1 MLTQLPLLSL
11 IIWLPIAAGLLCLF
25 LNDRECLSKWL
36 AVGTASLTILLS
48 IALYIG
54 FDNTSYQMQFE
65 ELHPWIA
72 TFAINYHLGIDGF
85 SLPLIILTTISTLLV
100 VMAGWRVIEYRLNHY
115 LAAFLIME
123 GLMLAVFSALDAILF
138 YVFFEDVWSDS
149 VAEIYRT
156 KHTRK
161 AGGALDGGVDGLV
174 EACFCAPEC
183 GGVFGAAE
191 SGVEEL
197 ATEDFGWVFWI
208 G

>member
-138 YVFFEDVWSDS
+138 YVFFEAMLIPLFLIIGIW
-149 VAEIYRT
+149 
-156 KHTRK
+156 
-161 AGGALDGGVDGLV
+161 GGRIVFMPRSNSFCIRFLV
-174 EACFCAPEC
+174 RCFY
-183 GGVFGAAE
+183 
-191 SGVEEL
+191 
-197 ATEDFGWVFWI
+197 
-208 G
+208 